1 MNKNFTTKK
10 LVQTGLM
17 LALAL
22 IFQIGF
28 ASFAQV
34 AVGPLVN
41 MVLLITVMMVSPISA
56 VLVGTF
62 TPIIAFFV
70 GVIPLPPLVPV
81 IAIGNALLVIVF
93 SLFYSKKKIKFSEY
107 LGLVAGAFVKFAF
120 LAMAI
125 RLIVPMFVAKVPGPL
140 VTALSF
146 NQFITAMVGGVLAL
160 VIVKVLDK
168 VLYQNKL

>member
-22 IFQIGF
+22 VFQIGF

-41 MVLLITVMMVSPISA
+41 MVLLITVMMVSPLSA
-56 VLVGTF
+56 VLVGAF

-70 GVIPLPPLVPV
+70 GIIPLFPLVPI
-81 IAIGNALLVIVF
+81 IAIGNALLVVVF
-93 SLFYSKKKIKFSEY
+93 SLFYSKKKLIFSEY
-107 LGLVAGAFVKFAF
+107 IGLVVGAFIKFAF

-125 RLIVPMFVAKVPGPL
+125 RLIVPMFVAKVPAPL
-140 VTALSF
+140 VVAFSL
-146 NQFITAMVGGVLAL
+146 NQFITAMVGGILAL
-160 VIVKVLDK
+160 VIVKVLNK
-168 VLYQNKL
+168 VLNQKKL

>member
-22 IFQIGF
+22 VFQIGF

-41 MVLLITVMMVSPISA
+41 MVLFITVMMVSPISA
-56 VLVGTF
+56 IIVGIF
-62 TPIIAFFV
+62 TPIIAFIV
-70 GVIPLPPLVPV
+70 GVMPMPVLVPV
-81 IAIGNALLVIVF
+81 IGVGNALLVIVF
-93 SLFYSKKKIKFSEY
+93 SFFYSKKKMKFSEY
-107 LGLVAGAFVKFAF
+107 IGLFVSALAKFAF

-125 RLIVPMFVAKVPGPL
+125 RMIVPMFVPKVPPAL

-146 NQFITAMVGGVLAL
+146 NQFITAMVGGVIAL
-160 VIVKVLDK
+160 IIVKVLNNI
-168 VLYQNKL
+168 LYQNKL